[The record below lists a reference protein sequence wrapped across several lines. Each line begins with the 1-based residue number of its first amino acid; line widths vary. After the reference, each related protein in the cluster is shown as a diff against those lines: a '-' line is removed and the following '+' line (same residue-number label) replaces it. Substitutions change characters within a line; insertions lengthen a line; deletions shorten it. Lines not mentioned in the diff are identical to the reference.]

1 MMIRLTRHGQKHIVN
16 RDFSCS
22 PGWSD
27 RHVFR
32 GNEVGSPP
40 SLPLQ
45 PSFVFCPRPKLI
57 VTSCTTSALP
67 TTSVHR
73 RGERNGEAQSE
84 PRFHAPFTPRLWV
97 SSRGDRP
104 FRPR

>member
-1 MMIRLTRHGQKHIVN
+1 MMIRLTGHGQKHIVN
-16 RDFSCS
+16 RDFPCS

-32 GNEVGSPP
+32 GNEAGSPP
-40 SLPLQ
+40 LPPPLQ
-45 PSFVFCPRPKLI
+45 PSFVFCPCPKLI

-67 TTSVHR
+67 ITSVHR

-84 PRFHAPFTPRLWV
+84 PRLSCAVHTTPM
-97 SSRGDRP
+97 G
-104 FRPR
+104 FIEG

>member
-1 MMIRLTRHGQKHIVN
+1 MTRPTELGKNATVN
-16 RDFSCS
+16 RAF
-22 PGWSD
+22 PWLAVGSD
-27 RHVFR
+27 LRVFR
-32 GNEVGSPP
+32 GKEVGSRP

-97 SSRGDRP
+97 SSRGGRP
-104 FRPR
+104 LRTR